1 VENEAGTDEIAAGR
15 EEGFGHQEGKIGPLI
30 IVQVFYIIIGRF
42 RGLSIGKRG
51 KFSIGAIRDQVSG
64 IR

>member
-15 EEGFGHQEGKIGPLI
+15 EEGFGHQGDKIGPVN

-42 RGLSIGKRG
+42 RGLSRG
-51 KFSIGAIRDQVSG
+51 KTAF
-64 IR
+64 